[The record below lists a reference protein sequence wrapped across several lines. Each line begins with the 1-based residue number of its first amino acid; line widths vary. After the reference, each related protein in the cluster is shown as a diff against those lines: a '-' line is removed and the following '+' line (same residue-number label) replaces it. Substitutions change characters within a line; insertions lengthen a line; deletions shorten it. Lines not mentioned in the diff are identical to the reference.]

1 MPLKI
6 PPAATALVLATVI
19 GLPAFGIAAYLTVAR
34 HHQQDTFAELQ
45 TIAEFKTKEIE
56 LWLGEREADG
66 NSLARSPEFIEQV
79 SDARRTSDP
88 LARERLRV
96 RLEAVRDALGYRAIS
111 LLDDTGS
118 VALEVG
124 PSGGVPDS
132 ARRLL
137 PQALQSASVQLA
149 PISRGGNG
157 SLRMDFVVPVQ
168 GRATN
173 GGAVSGALVLHVDPG
188 QYLYPM
194 IQAWPNASASGE
206 TLLLREEQGRAL
218 YLNELRFQSGAA
230 LALTAPLDTPELPVA
245 AALRAGRAGSVQGLD
260 YRGEAVLAAYR
271 PVGRTGWML
280 LAKIDRSEALA
291 PARAVAG
298 WISLMA
304 ALALAI
310 LGGAALGLLR
320 QQRHN
325 DQLELRA
332 RNQQL
337 LEPFFHLP
345 FIGMAVRSAADGQW
359 LRFNDRLCE
368 ILGYTRAELAA
379 RNWAEVTHPD
389 DRLRDSEAL
398 AAMLRGELDA
408 YAIEK
413 RLLRKDGTVVHCDV
427 DVKCVRLA
435 DGQVE
440 HILDTIDDVTQQRV
454 AERALL
460 TISRYY
466 AALSQC
472 DEAIAHCTRESE
484 LFPVVCDA
492 VVSSAGAGLA
502 WIGILEPRTSMVVPV
517 AHAGAGGDY
526 LTGLRVSA
534 DTESSL
540 GQGPVGTAI
549 RTNQPVW
556 TENFATAAHT
566 GPWHAQAAKFG
577 WHSVA
582 ALPLVRG
589 GQPVGVLAIYLTE
602 ADAFNERVRALLLK
616 MADNISF
623 ALEAMARDAERAA
636 AIDALQRSEQRFR
649 QVFQTSIDG
658 ILLTAPDG
666 RILSANPA
674 ACRMLGY
681 DESGLRALGP
691 GGPIDPADP
700 RWPSA
705 QAERASAGRFAG
717 ELSFLRR
724 DGSSMPGEV
733 SSALFEDSY
742 GQRRGSLIVRDITE
756 RKHSEDLLRNYAEQL
771 EFYFSASPVIGYRIA
786 LKGVAAET
794 LWVSYNIQQHLGYT
808 VQEAMAPGWWAAHLH
823 PDHRAEALARA
834 ATLGTADSLSQE
846 YLFLHKDGHP
856 VWLRDEVRVV
866 RDDAGGALALVG
878 AWSDISERV
887 QTQMELRKLSMAVEQ
902 SPESI
907 VITNTDA
914 QIEYVNET
922 FLRITGY
929 TREEVIGR
937 NPSILQSGTTP
948 RATYD
953 DMWAV
958 LGRGEPWKGQ
968 FVNRRKDGT
977 EYTEFAIVAPIRQ
990 HDGGITHY
998 IAIKD
1003 DITERKRMGEE
1014 LDTYRHQL
1022 EQLVDRRTAELAE
1035 ARAHAEAANLA
1046 KSAFLA
1052 NMSHEIRTP
1061 MNAIIGL
1068 THLMLSAGMTPDQA
1082 TRLRKIAASGR
1093 HLLSL
1098 VNDILDL
1105 SKIEAGKLII
1115 EREAFDLLK
1124 SVGEAF
1130 GSMGLRAEE
1139 KGLQARLV
1147 PAPELPLAV
1156 RGDPLR
1162 LGQILLNL
1170 LSNAIKFTD
1179 RGEIALEI
1187 GVVSST
1193 PGGTVLRFEVSD
1205 TGIGLTEDQQ
1215 ARLFRAFEQADASTT
1230 RRYGGTGLGLAICQR
1245 LVQALGGEI
1254 GVRSVP
1260 GTGSTFWFELPFG
1273 SATLGEVSA
1282 SPGPLS
1288 GREPPERT
1296 GPHEARDPATV
1307 RILLVEDDPINQEV
1321 ALELLRTPGYRVD
1334 VAVDGAKAIGTAR
1347 QQSYDLVLMDLQM
1360 PVMDG
1365 FEATR
1370 QLRALAAY
1378 ATTPIIAMTANVFV
1392 EDQDRCLAA
1401 GMDDFIAKPVD
1412 PDLLLA
1418 TVARWLWADSPAPA
1432 VVSESAAHP
1441 ADWQAALARVDGMD
1455 VVAGL
1460 RSVRGR
1466 WSTYERLLR
1475 TFLRDHGEDGAAL
1488 LRDLEQGNAE
1498 QATRRAHTLKGL
1510 AGTLGM
1516 KPLATHAEQLET
1528 LLRAGVAD
1536 ASQRAQRAQVMAATM
1551 TRLVEALEATLPAQA
1566 QAQQVWDGVDVGHL
1580 RSVAETLEQLLA
1592 EDDARAVD
1600 LHDANAAALTSVLG
1614 ARATALAR
1622 HVRRFEFDSARE
1634 IVLAAL
1640 SSWPEAV
1647 PPG

>member
-1 MPLKI
+1 MPLKL
-6 PPAATALVLATVI
+6 PRAVTALVLATAI
-19 GLPAFGIAAYLTVAR
+19 GLPALGVAAYLTVAR
-34 HHQQDTFAELQ
+34 HQLQDTFAELQ
-45 TIAEFKTKEIE
+45 TIAEVKAKEIE
-56 LWLGEREADG
+56 FWLSEREADG
-66 NSLARSPEFIEQV
+66 NALARSPEFVAQLQDAAR
-79 SDARRTSDP
+79 SDDP
-88 LARERLRV
+88 VVRERLRG
-96 RLEAVRDALGYRAIS
+96 RLESVRGALRYQSIS
-111 LLDDTGS
+111 LLDDTGN
-118 VALEVG
+118 VILEVG
-124 PSGGVPDS
+124 SSGGTPDS
-132 ARRLL
+132 TRQLL
-137 PQALQSASVQLA
+137 PQALRSAAVQLA
-149 PISRGGNG
+149 PIARGADGR
-157 SLRMDFVVPVQ
+157 LRMDFVVPVQ
-168 GRATN
+168 GAGPL
-173 GGAVSGALVLHVDPG
+173 GGRVSGALVLHVDPG
-188 QYLYPM
+188 QYLYPL
-194 IQAWPNASASGE
+194 IQSWPNASASGE
-206 TLLLREEQGRAL
+206 ILLLREEQGRAL
-218 YLNELRFQSGAA
+218 YLNELRFRSGAA
-230 LALTAPLDTPELPVA
+230 LSLTSPLDTPELPA
-245 AALRAGRAGSVQGLD
+245 AVALRSRQTGAVEGRD
-260 YRGEAVLAAYR
+260 YRGETVLAAYR
-271 PVGRTGWML
+271 PVGQSGWML
-280 LAKIDRSEALA
+280 LAKIDQSEALA
-291 PARAVAG
+291 PARAVAV
-298 WISLMA
+298 WVSLMA
-304 ALALAI
+304 VLAVAI
-310 LGGAALGLLR
+310 LGAAALGLLH
-320 QQRHN
+320 QQRRN
-325 DQLELRA
+325 DQLELRT

-337 LEPFFHLP
+337 LEPFFRLP
-345 FIGMAVRSAADGQW
+345 FIGMAVRSAPDGRW

-368 ILGYTRAELAA
+368 ILDYTREELAA
-379 RNWAEVTHPD
+379 RDWAEVTHPE
-389 DRLRDSEAL
+389 DRERDSEAL
-398 AAMLRGELDA
+398 AAMLRGELDG
-408 YAIEK
+408 YTIEK
-413 RLLRKDGTVVHCDV
+413 RLLRKDGSVVYCDV

-440 HILDTIDDVTQQRV
+440 HILDTIDDVTQRRA
-454 AERALL
+454 AERGLL

-502 WIGILEPRTSMVVPV
+502 WIGIVEPRSSMVVPV

-534 DTESSL
+534 DPESPLS
-540 GQGPVGTAI
+540 QGPVGTAI
-549 RTNQPVW
+549 RSRQPVW

-566 GPWHAQAAKFG
+566 GPWHAQAAQFG

-589 GQPVGVLAIYLTE
+589 GQAVGVLAIYLTE
-602 ADAFNERVRALLLK
+602 ASAFNERVRGLLLK

-705 QAERASAGRFAG
+705 LAERASAGRFSG
-717 ELSFLRR
+717 ELNFLRQ

-742 GQRRGSLIVRDITE
+742 GHKRGSLVVRDITE
-756 RKHSEDLLRNYAEQL
+756 RKHSEDLLRDYAEQL

-786 LKGVAAET
+786 LRGGMPET
-794 LWVSYNIQQHLGYT
+794 LWVSHNIQQHLGYT
-808 VQEAMAPGWWAAHLH
+808 VQEAMAPGWWAGHLH

-834 ATLGTADSLSQE
+834 ATLETADFLSQE
-846 YLFLHKDGHP
+846 YLFLHRDGHA
-856 VWLRDEVRVV
+856 VWIRDEVRVV
-866 RDDAGGALALVG
+866 RDDAGSALALVG
-878 AWSDISERV
+878 AWSDISERI

-914 QIEYVNET
+914 EIEYVNET
-922 FLRITGY
+922 FLRVTGY
-929 TREEVIGR
+929 SREEVIGR
-937 NPSILQSGTTP
+937 NPSVLQSGATP

-990 HDGGITHY
+990 HDGSITHY
-998 IAIKD
+998 LAIKD

-1068 THLMLSAGMTPDQA
+1068 THLMLSAGTTPDQA

-1105 SKIEAGKLII
+1105 SKIEAGKLVI
-1115 EREAFDLLK
+1115 EREAFDLLRT
-1124 SVGEAF
+1124 VGEAF

-1139 KGLQARLV
+1139 KGLLARLL
-1147 PAPELPLAV
+1147 PAPDLPLAV

-1179 RGEIALEI
+1179 RGEVALEI
-1187 GVVSST
+1187 SVVSAT
-1193 PGGTVLRFEVSD
+1193 PGGSVLRFEVSD

-1254 GVRSVP
+1254 GVRSVS
-1260 GTGSTFWFELPFG
+1260 GAGSTFWFQLPFG
-1273 SATLGEVSA
+1273 SATLGEVPA
-1282 SPGPLS
+1282 TPAPLS
-1288 GREPPERT
+1288 GRLPPDRT
-1296 GPHEARDPATV
+1296 GERGARDPATV

-1321 ALELLRTPGYRVD
+1321 ALELLRTPGYRVE
-1334 VAVDGAKAIGTAR
+1334 VAVDGAQATERAQGQR
-1347 QQSYDLVLMDLQM
+1347 YDLVLMDLQM

-1370 QLRALAAY
+1370 RLRALSAY
-1378 ATTPIIAMTANVFV
+1378 ARTPIIAMTANVFV
-1392 EDQDRCLAA
+1392 EDQERCLAA

-1418 TVARWLWADSPAPA
+1418 TVARWLGAESPAPA
-1432 VVSESAAHP
+1432 VVAESAEHP
-1441 ADWQAALARVDGMD
+1441 ADWQAALARQEGMD
-1455 VVAGL
+1455 IVAGL

-1475 TFLRDHGEDGAAL
+1475 TFLRDHREDGAAL
-1488 LRDLEQGNAE
+1488 LRDLEQGQIE

-1516 KPLATHAEQLET
+1516 KSLATHSEQLEAQ
-1528 LLRAGVAD
+1528 LRAGVAD
-1536 ASQRAQRAQVMAATM
+1536 GSQRQQLAQLVAATM
-1551 TRLVEALEATLPAQA
+1551 ARFVETLEATLPMST
-1566 QAQQVWDGVDVGHL
+1566 QQLPDGLDVRHL
-1580 RSVAETLEQLLA
+1580 RSVVETLQQLLA

-1600 LHDANAAALTSVLG
+1600 LHDAHAAALVSVLG
-1614 ARATALAR
+1614 ARATALER
-1622 HVRRFEFDSARE
+1622 HIRRFEFDSARE
-1634 IVLAAL
+1634 LVLAAL
-1640 SSWPEAV
+1640 ASWPEVLPA
-1647 PPG
+1647 G